1 VPYSHYIFIDT
12 ETSGIPDS
20 FNIPVSEPDQWP
32 AIIQLAWIVVDL
44 DGNLVKEEN
53 HYLKNRGVKIDP
65 RSYQMHRITV
75 EDLKKKGVSKRG
87 MLKRLYKD
95 IKRYNALV
103 VAHFVEF
110 DIKMLAVENIRLRL
124 DLDLHQ
130 LPTYCTMLNSAGE
143 NRHPDRSYPSLGE
156 LYRHYFNK
164 PMKNEHDALCDA
176 RAAAECFLEMTEKG
190 KFTENKIVHF
200 DLGSP
205 PEKDKKTGSLSRIQ
219 KILKTLSK
227 S

>member
-1 VPYSHYIFIDT
+1 MHVSHYIFIDT
-12 ETSGIPDS
+12 ETSGIPERLD
-20 FNIPVSEPDQWP
+20 IPVSETKQWP
-32 AIIQLAWIVVDL
+32 SILQLAWIVVDL

-65 RSYQMHRITV
+65 RSYQMHRITN
-75 EDLKKKGVSKRG
+75 EGLQKKGVSKRG

-95 IKRYNALV
+95 IKRYNALI

-110 DIKMLAVENIRLRL
+110 DMKMLAVENIRLRL
-124 DLDLHQ
+124 ELDLHQ

-143 NRHPDRSYPSLGE
+143 NRHPDRTYPSLGE

-164 PMKNEHDALCDA
+164 PMKNEHDALYDA

-190 KFTENKIVHF
+190 KFTENKIEHF
-200 DLGSP
+200 DLDSH
-205 PEKDKKTGSLSRIQ
+205 PEKDKKSGSLSRIQ
-219 KILKTLSK
+219 KMLKNLTS